1 MNAKEITAYLTT
13 PAIEVLTFDTI
24 DSTNTAAKRLIANG
38 EITGTNALIAN
49 EQSAGYGRH
58 GRSFYSPDATGLYL
72 TVIQPLKQIKASPG
86 LITTGIATVAAET
99 LSNQLAVEV
108 GIKWVNDLYYQE
120 RKVAGILVEQV
131 EDATTSYLVIGFGLN
146 LLTNTFP
153 KGLANK
159 AGALLTNVEVNR
171 ASLTAALIEAFIGY
185 FESDSSAILARYRA
199 RSLVIGEYV
208 ELLLGQEKLKGRVKA
223 INDQAGLVI
232 ETSTGQEKTLYAG
245 EITKLYMTDWTVS

>member
-24 DSTNTAAKRLIANG
+24 DSTNTEAKRLIANG
-38 EITGTNALIAN
+38 EITGTTALIAN

-72 TVIQPLKQIKASPG
+72 TVIKPIKQIDVAPG

-99 LSNQLAVEV
+99 LSEQLAVEV

-131 EDATTSYLVIGFGLN
+131 EDATTSYLIIGFGLN
-146 LLTNTFP
+146 LLANTFP

-159 AGALLTNVEVNR
+159 AGALLADVEVNR
-171 ASLTAALIEAFIGY
+171 ASLTAALIEAFINY
-185 FESDSSAILARYRA
+185 FESNSSAILTRYRA

-223 INDQAGLVI
+223 INDQAGLVV